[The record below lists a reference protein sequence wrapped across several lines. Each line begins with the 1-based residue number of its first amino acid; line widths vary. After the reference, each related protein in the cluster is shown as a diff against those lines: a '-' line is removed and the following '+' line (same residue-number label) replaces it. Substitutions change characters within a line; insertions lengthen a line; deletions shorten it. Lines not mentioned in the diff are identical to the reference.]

1 MAFFIK
7 VKYMLDNNKLKN
19 LGLKYIDNSFYM
31 LSKSRKL
38 FKENGWYIFVEHPGN
53 EYIIKTKPG
62 TKKLQIIRKLGDK
75 KFPPVIINDENC
87 YNNEI
92 IKKIIN
98 ILNEHK
104 YFNY

>member
-1 MAFFIK
+1 MPAQYSTK
-7 VKYMLDNNKLKN
+7 DRLKSGTGGIV
-19 LGLKYIDNSFYM
+19 GLSPTGSAKETAP
-31 LSKSRKL
+31 SRK
-38 FKENGWYIFVEHPGN
+38 
-53 EYIIKTKPG
+53 TG

-75 KFPPVIINDENC
+75 KFPPVTINDENC
-87 YNNEI
+87 YNNEL

>member
-1 MAFFIK
+1 MINNISNKGKIENEKCHQQVGFFIK

-53 EYIIKTKPG
+53 EYIIKNQTRN
-62 TKKLQIIRKLGDK
+62 KKAS
-75 KFPPVIINDENC
+75 
-87 YNNEI
+87 NN
-92 IKKIIN
+92 
-98 ILNEHK
+98 
-104 YFNY
+104 